1 MEKVSIYLVIALAG
15 IVALV
20 FIAWL
25 IYAIVKKKVGD
36 CDIKW
41 VEGYL
46 KVEEPQYKND
56 WEASIEFALP
66 LKSVK
71 KQQCI
76 IIDMIGRIHPEG
88 DKYNFMKNRVHIYLS
103 DNCRGDQYWEATLI
117 KPGDTAIIK
126 GEIWLKSPDK
136 PIRELMKE
144 LRHVEVDIYYKYY
157 SRSPITY
164 ERKVLKIDF
173 MDFFDQGELTEEDKY
188 VTLDRGERVLPIRTP
203 LLLPGN
209 DIYTIF
215 EKYVSL
221 HYKNGDIFVICESA
235 LAITEG
241 RVYYC
246 EDIKP
251 GFLATH
257 LNKFFKMDSSLSSPY
272 SLEMALREVGAPR
285 MLFSMLI
292 GVLGKIIGK
301 DGMFYRFAGRAVA
314 TIDDCTGTLPPF
326 DKYVVMGPKD
336 PKGLVK
342 EFYKKTGVK
351 LAVVDVNDLGRVDV
365 LALLDPKDRQ
375 LVMESL
381 KTNPQGNANEQT
393 PIALIRKVRDP

>member
-1 MEKVSIYLVIALAG
+1 MEKVLIYLVITLAG
-15 IVALV
+15 VVALF

-25 IYAIVKKKVGD
+25 IYTLVKKRVGD
-36 CDIKW
+36 CEIKW
-41 VEGYL
+41 TDGYL
-46 KVEEPQYKND
+46 KIEEPQYSND
-56 WEASIEFALP
+56 REASIEFALP
-66 LKSVK
+66 LKNVG

-76 IIDMIGRIHPEG
+76 IVDMIGRIHPEG
-88 DKYNFMKNRVHIYLS
+88 DKYNFMKNRVHVYRS
-103 DNCRGDQYWEATLI
+103 DNHRGDQYWEATLV

-126 GEIWLKSPDK
+126 GEIWIESPDK

-144 LRHVEVDIYYKYY
+144 LRQVEVDLYYKYY
-157 SRSPITY
+157 CRSPITY

-173 MDFFDQGELTEEDKY
+173 KDFFDPEELSGEDDY
-188 VTLDRGERVLPIRTP
+188 VTLDKGEQVLPIRTP
-203 LLLPGN
+203 LLVPGN

-215 EKYVSL
+215 EKYVKQ
-221 HYKNGDIFVICESA
+221 HYKNGDIFAICESA
-235 LAITEG
+235 LAIMEG

-246 EDIKP
+246 EDINP
-251 GFLATH
+251 GFIATH

-272 SLEMALREVGAPR
+272 SLEMGLREVGVPR
-285 MLFSMLI
+285 MLFSMLM

-301 DGMFYRFAGRAVA
+301 DGMFYYFAGRAVA

-326 DKYVVMGPKD
+326 DKYVVMGPGN

-342 EFYKKTGVK
+342 EFREKTGVK

-365 LALLDPKDRQ
+365 LALSEPEDRQ
-375 LVMESL
+375 LVMKSL

-393 PIALIRKVRDP
+393 PIALIRKN